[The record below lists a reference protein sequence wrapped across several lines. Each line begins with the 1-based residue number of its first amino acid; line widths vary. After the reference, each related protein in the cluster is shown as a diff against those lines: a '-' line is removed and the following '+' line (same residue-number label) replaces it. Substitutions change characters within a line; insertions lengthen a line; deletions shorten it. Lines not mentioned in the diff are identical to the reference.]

1 MRISLQSLFRL
12 DARPNTRKSQYRRRV
27 RRLRR
32 YGPSLHHVP
41 RRTATR
47 GSDRALGLGP
57 GAHSGS
63 VVRARRIDGRH
74 RKIWL
79 DRLREGKR
87 PLLSTERL
95 ARGHEQAHERHDQ
108 RERARPREQLASGM
122 LDEVYRH
129 AASTATRAAVS
140 VEATR
145 RAGCSPLTTRSWT
158 SKGSRTT
165 RNPWSSNVTCSSMVR
180 SGVSRITT
188 GTSGATASNRFAS
201 SPAGIVTRSE
211 ETMISDTGVSSKRRR
226 PSQTAPVMRT
236 AMPCST
242 HLRPTDS
249 VSERF
254 PSIIN
259 TRVMEFLSVGVDFRN
274 LA

>member
-12 DARPNTRKSQYRRRV
+12 DARPNTRKSQYRRRG

-47 GSDRALGLGP
+47 GSDRALGLEP
-57 GAHSGS
+57 STHSGIA
-63 VVRARRIDGRH
+63 VRARRIDGRH
-74 RKIWL
+74 GKIGL
-79 DRLREGKR
+79 HRLREGKC

-95 ARGHEQAHERHDQ
+95 ARGHEQAHEQ

-140 VEATR
+140 VDAAR
-145 RAGCSPLTTRSWT
+145 RAGRSPLTTRSWT
-158 SKGSRTT
+158 SKGSWTT

-188 GTSGATASNRFAS
+188 GTSGATASSTFAS

-211 ETMISDTGVSSKRRR
+211 E
-226 PSQTAPVMRT
+226 
-236 AMPCST
+236 
-242 HLRPTDS
+242 
-249 VSERF
+249 
-254 PSIIN
+254 
-259 TRVMEFLSVGVDFRN
+259 
-274 LA
+274 